1 MQRVMEFEES
11 FIKTGAVSIM
21 VKFAN
26 CLLTMERDDD
36 LVMMVARRNLL
47 FNHVVSVNVFN

>member
-11 FIKTGAVSIM
+11 FIKTGAAINIL

-36 LVMMVARRNLL
+36 LVMMEMDVARRNLL
-47 FNHVVSVNVFN
+47 VYSIT